1 MPRAVD
7 GSRRR
12 SRRKKI
18 LGQARGFWGGRRKL
32 FRVAKGAVMKAGAYA
47 YRDRKARKGEFRALW
62 IARISAACRAQ
73 GLSYSA
79 FTRGLALAEVKL
91 DRKALSNLAIQDAA
105 AFAVLV
111 EKARASLAVARP
123 EA

>member
-1 MPRAVD
+1 MPRAID

-18 LGQARGFWGGRRKL
+18 LGQASGFWGGRRKL

-62 IARISAACRAQ
+62 ITRISAVCRQ
-73 GLSYSA
+73 HGLTYST
-79 FTRGLALAEVKL
+79 FLHGLALANIQL
-91 DRKALSNLAIQDAA
+91 NRKALSNLAIEDPA
-105 AFAVLV
+105 AFAALV
-111 EKARASLAVARP
+111 EKARTVANP
-123 EA
+123 AK